1 MFPLALR
8 LCYFLEGC
16 IMALFEDELTIV
28 NLRTLF
34 SNKDIKIPEYQRP
47 YCWSKKSA
55 NILFSDTYTAFKDG
69 IEEYRLG
76 SVIFHKST
84 GDNHNS
90 TGGNPEEYK
99 VVDGQQRLTTLA
111 ILFYCLNK
119 RIDSLRKEEADSVK
133 PSQQFIKDG
142 VDSFITNEVN
152 QLSKQAIRDNFRI
165 LKMQCAKL
173 SDDELC
179 DYGDYLCQHCKV
191 VQIVTDS
198 EQEAFQ
204 FFDSQNNRG
213 KALAPHDL
221 LKAYHLREMQYET
234 ESDKEQLIGRFE
246 DIDQNFLARFF
257 EYYLYPLQQWYKKRD
272 GLHYSTKNIAAFK
285 GVKNSNLYNFA
296 LYHKASNLFVE
307 HFNGSGDY
315 ELVSGEHLSQF
326 QLTQPLIAGRRFFE
340 YIFYYV
346 DLFNSVENEINKSF
360 TNDSMPDQRAGDRY
374 TKCLFE
380 SAALFFADRFGSRA
394 LNQSALD
401 KFYEWSYS
409 LRVTLDSVYRESIN
423 KYAKG
428 EQEKINHGVALFNAM
443 SEMND
448 PQELNLIILAE
459 LPEQNNSKQTKEGK
473 KKGKKQNP
481 DEEIWNHIRSI
492 QAGKER

>member
-1 MFPLALR
+1 
-8 LCYFLEGC
+8 
-16 IMALFEDELTIV
+16 MALFKEELTIV
-28 NLRTLF
+28 NLSTLF
-34 SNKDIKIPEYQRP
+34 SNKDIKIPVYQRP

-55 NILFSDTYTAFKDG
+55 NILFSDTYKAFKDG

-84 GDNHNS
+84 GDNPKS
-90 TGGNPEEYK
+90 TGSNHKSTENNHEEYK

-119 RIDSLRKEEADSVK
+119 QIDSLKKEGPGSGQ
-133 PSQQFIKDG
+133 PSQQFIKDE
-142 VDSFITNEVN
+142 VEKFIQKKVN
-152 QLSKQAIRDNFRI
+152 QLSKQAIRDNFRV

-173 SDDELC
+173 SKDELC
-179 DYGDYLCQHCKV
+179 NYGAYLCQHCKV

-285 GVKNSNLYNFA
+285 GVKSSNPYNFA

-346 DLFNSVENEINKSF
+346 DLFNSVENEINNSF
-360 TNDSMPDQRAGDRY
+360 ENKLMPDQRAGDRY
-374 TKCLFE
+374 TRCLFE

-394 LNQSALD
+394 LNRSVLD

-409 LRVTLDSVYRESIN
+409 LRANLDSVYRESIN

-428 EQEKINHGVALFNAM
+428 EQEKINYGVALFNAM

-459 LPEQNNSKQTKEGK
+459 LPENPEDK
-473 KKGKKQNP
+473 KYKK
-481 DEEIWNHIRSI
+481 IREYIQSI
-492 QAGKER
+492 QAGEEQ

>member
-1 MFPLALR
+1 
-8 LCYFLEGC
+8 
-16 IMALFEDELTIV
+16 MALVGADLV
-28 NLRTLF
+28 NLCTLF

-84 GDNHNS
+84 EGNHNSTGSNPKS
-90 TGGNPEEYK
+90 TGGNPEKYN

-111 ILFYCLNK
+111 ILFYCLNE
-119 RIDSLRKEEADSVK
+119 RIDSLKEDETGSVQ

-152 QLSKQAIRDNFRI
+152 QLSKQAIRDNFRV

-173 SDDELC
+173 SKDELC
-179 DYGDYLCQHCKV
+179 NYGAYLCQHCKV

-246 DIDQNFLARFF
+246 DIDQNF
-257 EYYLYPLQQWYKKRD
+257 
-272 GLHYSTKNIAAFK
+272 
-285 GVKNSNLYNFA
+285 
-296 LYHKASNLFVE
+296 
-307 HFNGSGDY
+307 
-315 ELVSGEHLSQF
+315 
-326 QLTQPLIAGRRFFE
+326 
-340 YIFYYV
+340 
-346 DLFNSVENEINKSF
+346 
-360 TNDSMPDQRAGDRY
+360 
-374 TKCLFE
+374 
-380 SAALFFADRFGSRA
+380 
-394 LNQSALD
+394 
-401 KFYEWSYS
+401 
-409 LRVTLDSVYRESIN
+409 
-423 KYAKG
+423 
-428 EQEKINHGVALFNAM
+428 
-443 SEMND
+443 
-448 PQELNLIILAE
+448 
-459 LPEQNNSKQTKEGK
+459 
-473 KKGKKQNP
+473 
-481 DEEIWNHIRSI
+481 
-492 QAGKER
+492 

>member
-1 MFPLALR
+1 
-8 LCYFLEGC
+8 
-16 IMALFEDELTIV
+16 MALDGADLV
-28 NLRTLF
+28 NLCTLF
-34 SNKDIKIPEYQRP
+34 SNKDINIPYYQRP

-55 NILFSDTYTAFKDG
+55 NILFSDTYKAFKDG

-84 GDNHNS
+84 EDNHKKYN
-90 TGGNPEEYK
+90 

-119 RIDSLRKEEADSVK
+119 QIDGLKTEEPGSGQ
-133 PSQQFIKDG
+133 PSQQFIKDE
-142 VDSFITNEVN
+142 VENFIQKKVN

-173 SDDELC
+173 SKDELC
-179 DYGDYLCQHCKV
+179 NYGAYLCQHCKV

-346 DLFNSVENEINKSF
+346 DLFNSVEDKINKSF
-360 TNDSMPDQRAGDRY
+360 TNKLMPDQRAGDRY
-374 TKCLFE
+374 TRCLFE

-394 LNQSALD
+394 LNRSVLD

-409 LRVTLDSVYRESIN
+409 LRVNLSSVYRESIN

-428 EQEKINHGVALFNAM
+428 EQEKINYGVALFNAM

-459 LPEQNNSKQTKEGK
+459 LPKPELPKPELPEDKLPEDK
-473 KKGKKQNP
+473 LP
-481 DEEIWNHIRSI
+481 EDEKDAALPEDNKDDRYKDIREYIQSI
-492 QAGKER
+492 QSGEER